1 MNPFA
6 LLDPPVQPD
15 ADQGRQ
21 WLLDELSKPEYQA
34 ARPTWFDQASKAFQD
49 WLGSLQA
56 PGGPSFG
63 ALIPLGAVLVV
74 AALIVVAFLVFGRPR
89 LNTRSALRTTE
100 LFGADDARSA
110 AEIRAA
116 ARRAASAGDWSTAI
130 EEQYRAIARALAER
144 TVVLSAPGTTAQEFA
159 SRAGRSFPDSAD
171 ELRLGARAF
180 DEVRYLDQPGT
191 GAGYDRL
198 VALDGALERARP
210 TRLEAVPSA
219 AAR

>member
-1 MNPFA
+1 MTPSA

-34 ARPTWFDQASKAFQD
+34 ARPTWFDQASKAFGD
-49 WLGSLQA
+49 WLDSLQV
-56 PGGPSFG
+56 PGGPGFG
-63 ALIPLGAVLVV
+63 PLIPLVIVLIV

-89 LNTRSALRTTE
+89 LNRKSSLKTTE
-100 LFGADDARSA
+100 LFGADDTRSA

-116 ARRAASAGDWSTAI
+116 ARRAASAGDWPTAI

-144 TVVLSAPGTTAQEFA
+144 TVVLSAPGTTAQDFA
-159 SRAGRSFPDSAD
+159 GRAGRSFPASAD
-171 ELRLGARAF
+171 VLRLGARAF
-180 DEVRYLDQPGT
+180 DEVRYLDQPGSRE
-191 GAGYDRL
+191 GYERL

-210 TRLEAVPSA
+210 ARLEAIPA
-219 AAR
+219 AVAR